1 MKYALLIYA
10 DETGWDSPEDQ
21 KQALL
26 QRYEAFSDDVATA
39 A

>member
-26 QRYEAFSDDVATA
+26 
-39 A
+39 